1 MSSAR
6 WLLALSL
13 IYGVACGGLAQPVA
27 AAATRPLA
35 VAPDNFAE
43 ATLTLNE
50 AFFNT
55 VLDAVFRDFPAP
67 SYSIAGAQPVA
78 LPDLPDS
85 HQAAHALPQCA
96 SVVSLA
102 RSVGATRTAVRLG
115 EGRIAAPIAF
125 TGSYKPPFGCIRFQG
140 WADTE
145 MTLEFNQAQQTL
157 NLRVAVKSVRLDNVP
172 SLLNAPLKGLVQD
185 AIDQR
190 INPLPLLKAE
200 QLSAQLPLAA
210 LGGTLQVR
218 AREVRPEITP
228 GALHL
233 HIFYEFSRAK

>member
-13 IYGVACGGLAQPVA
+13 IYGVAGGGLAQPAA

-102 RSVGATRTAVRLG
+102 RSVGAAHTAVRLG
-115 EGRIAAPIAF
+115 EGRIAAPLCQVQSCYLALPALAIAR
-125 TGSYKPPFGCIRFQG
+125 GVD
-140 WADTE
+140 ADSP
-145 MTLEFNQAQQTL
+145 A
-157 NLRVAVKSVRLDNVP
+157 
-172 SLLNAPLKGLVQD
+172 
-185 AIDQR
+185 
-190 INPLPLLKAE
+190 
-200 QLSAQLPLAA
+200 
-210 LGGTLQVR
+210 
-218 AREVRPEITP
+218 
-228 GALHL
+228 HL
-233 HIFYEFSRAK
+233 HKVTKTV

>member
-1 MSSAR
+1 
-6 WLLALSL
+6 
-13 IYGVACGGLAQPVA
+13 
-27 AAATRPLA
+27 
-35 VAPDNFAE
+35 
-43 ATLTLNE
+43 
-50 AFFNT
+50 
-55 VLDAVFRDFPAP
+55 
-67 SYSIAGAQPVA
+67 
-78 LPDLPDS
+78 
-85 HQAAHALPQCA
+85 
-96 SVVSLA
+96 
-102 RSVGATRTAVRLG
+102 
-115 EGRIAAPIAF
+115 
-125 TGSYKPPFGCIRFQG
+125 
-140 WADTE
+140 